1 MKIIFLRKKVKKFF
15 KKEFFTSAN
24 KIINDKVINN
34 NILYMFYTESI
45 KEENIVLLYEV
56 FNQLL
61 KISKLQD
68 FKTINVNK
76 K

>member
-15 KKEFFTSAN
+15 KKEFFTSAD